1 MVVLKQPKHRGGS
14 EMEYSTLKPWQE
26 IGETGIVYDVDS
38 LYGRFQRIT
47 DPRGTKGKRYSLI
60 MLLVLICLAKMV
72 GKDKPDEI
80 ADWAQNHAEDLAKL
94 LKLKRLW
101 MPSHSTIRRVFQN
114 TLSEVEFDRLAQE
127 YHQQEQTGAGEQLA
141 MDGKA
146 LRGTRIAGQERN
158 DHVLSVYEVQD
169 QCVLAQQTVD
179 SRENEIVAAPRVL
192 EQVSLA
198 GKIVTG
204 DAMHTQKATSQQ
216 IVTNGGDYLWPVKE
230 NQPRLYEDIQ
240 RLFAP
245 DKPKPGFGR
254 IQTDFLSAHKIN
266 YGHGRLEKR
275 TIQTSTMLNDYLDWP
290 GVGQVYRLERE
301 FYWLRQGKIYKT
313 SREIEFGITSLS
325 RDQASPAKVLQSRRK
340 HWSIETGLHYRRDVT
355 FREDAT
361 RMTIGA
367 SGRILATVH
376 NLVIGLIKRAGY
388 HNAAKARRYFD
399 GHLDEAFRLLITAN
413 CHS

>member
-1 MVVLKQPKHRGGS
+1 
-14 EMEYSTLKPWQE
+14 MEYSTLKAWQE
-26 IGETGIVYDVDS
+26 IGETGIIHDVDS
-38 LYGRFQRIT
+38 LYGRFHHIV
-47 DPRGTKGKRYSLI
+47 DPRGAKGKRYSVV
-60 MLLVLICLAKMV
+60 MLLVVIFLAKLV

-80 ADWAQNHAEDLAKL
+80 ADWAKNHAEELEKL
-94 LKLKRLW
+94 LKLKRSW
-101 MPSHSTIRRVFQN
+101 MPSHSTIRRVFQD
-114 TLSEVEFDRLAQE
+114 TLSEAEFDRMAQE
-127 YHQQEQTGAGEQLA
+127 YHQQEQSGEGEVLA

-158 DHVLSVYEVQD
+158 DHVLSIYEVQD

-179 SRENEIVAAPRVL
+179 SKENEIIAAPRVL
-192 EQVSLA
+192 EQVSLT

-204 DAMHTQKATSQQ
+204 DAMHTQKAASQQ
-216 IVTNGGDYLWPVKE
+216 IVTGGGDYLWPVKE

-245 DKPKPGFGR
+245 DRPKPGFGK
-254 IQTDFLSAHKIN
+254 IETDFLTAHKTN

-275 TIQTSTMLNDYLDWP
+275 TIQTSAMLNDYLDWP
-290 GVGQVYRLERE
+290 EVGQVYRLQRD
-301 FYWLRQGKIYKT
+301 FSWLRQGKIYKT
-313 SREIEFGITSLS
+313 SREIEFGITSLP
-325 RDQASPAKVLQSRRK
+325 REQASPAKVLQSRRK
-340 HWSIETGLHYRRDVT
+340 HWLIETGLHYRRDVT

-388 HNAAKARRYFD
+388 SNAAKARRYFD
-399 GHLDEAFRLLITAN
+399 GHLDEAFRLLTIAKS
-413 CHS
+413 HS